1 MTNYRR
7 AVAIMRRAPSA
18 RWHGGI
24 WSTLLAILALLAA
37 AAPASASPV
46 LEYQRD
52 GRLVQRENPFLPP
65 PAGPELA
72 VPGGEQACPLPG
84 VTAKPRAGAASSP
97 SVTSAISR
105 ARSRSTI
112 SAAAAKRYRASYSNA
127 IHARNRA
134 GGRNRREL
142 SSVIGVL
149 QGIAARGKLS
159 GGRMPALFLQLDRN
173 RQFWHGRP
181 AFPVRTDLAPDP
193 CHGPP
198 SNNPAGARIVF
209 QGSELVFQYYPGQGL
224 QIQPLANFGLAN
236 GLITHCRHD
245 PPTCDRPAIK
255 KLLDELVAIRSKRGS
270 FVTWEYYFYFGGGT
284 PPWTSG
290 MSSGTAIQAL
300 ARGSQKSILDD
311 KSYLKLARRALGVF
325 RTPPPLGVRV
335 RSGPGYDYL
344 LYSFA
349 PNLRVLNGFLQAIT
363 GLYDYAAVAHDSSA
377 RKLWQAGDR
386 AARAE
391 LHRYDTGRWS
401 LYSQGGAE
409 SSLSYHRL
417 VTGFLKDLC
426 KRLAGKYCSYYK
438 RFRSYLGA
446 KPTVRYT
453 GKGVGTAGRPVA
465 LRYTIDKPA
474 CVTAEV
480 HDTSGKLVFRER
492 AKVAR
497 GAHRFRWTPDEPGQY
512 VLTLGA
518 VDSNGNAT
526 SPDFT
531 INVG

>member
-1 MTNYRR
+1 
-7 AVAIMRRAPSA
+7 MRPP
-18 RWHGGI
+18 
-24 WSTLLAILALLAA
+24 LLALLALLVV

-52 GRLVQRENPFLPP
+52 GRLVPREDPYLPP

-84 VTAKPRAGAASSP
+84 QSAKPRAGAASSR
-97 SVTSAISR
+97 SVSSAITA
-105 ARSRSTI
+105 ARRHGTI
-112 SAAAAKRYRASYSNA
+112 SAARAKGYRASYSA
-127 IHARNRA
+127 ALRSRNRA

-142 SSVIGVL
+142 SAVIGVL
-149 QGIAARGKLS
+149 QGIAARGKLT

-173 RQFWHGRP
+173 RQFWRGRP
-181 AFPVRTDLAPDP
+181 AFPVRTDLQPDP
-193 CHGPP
+193 CSGPP

-209 QGSELVFQYYPGQGL
+209 QGSPLVFQYYPGQGL

-245 PPTCDRPAIK
+245 PSTCDRPTIK
-255 KLLDELVAIRSKRGS
+255 KLLDGMVAIRSKRGS
-270 FVTWEYYFYFGGGT
+270 FVTWEYFFYFEAGV

-290 MSSGTAIQAL
+290 MASATAIQAL
-300 ARGSQKSILDD
+300 ARGSQKSILNDR
-311 KSYLKLARRALGVF
+311 SYLKVARSALGVF
-325 RTPPPLGVRV
+325 RAPPPLGVRV
-335 RSGPGYDYL
+335 RSGPGYHYL

-349 PNLRVLNGFLQAIT
+349 PGERVLNALLQSIT

-401 LYSQGGAE
+401 RYSLGGPEA
-409 SSLSYHRL
+409 SLGYHRL
-417 VTGFLKDLC
+417 VTGFLDNLC
-426 KRLAGKYCSYYK
+426 QRLHGRYCTYYK
-438 RFRSYLGA
+438 RFRSYLG
-446 KPTVRYT
+446 KDPVVRYT
-453 GKGVGTAGRPVA
+453 GKGTASAGKPLS
-465 LRYTIDKPA
+465 LRYTVDKAA

-480 HDTSGKLVFRER
+480 HNTSGKLVFRQR
-492 AKVAR
+492 AKVAH
-497 GAHRFRWTPDEPGQY
+497 GTHTFKWTPSTPGEY
-512 VLTLGA
+512 VLTLDA
-518 VDSNGNAT
+518 VDQNQNET

>member
-1 MTNYRR
+1 
-7 AVAIMRRAPSA
+7 MRI
-18 RWHGGI
+18 H
-24 WSTLLAILALLAA
+24 LLAIALLLAV

-46 LEYQRD
+46 LQYEGG
-52 GRLVQRENPFLPP
+52 GRLVTKEEPALPP
-65 PAGPELA
+65 PEPPPLA
-72 VPGGEQACPLPG
+72 VPGGEQDCPLPPI
-84 VTAKPRAGAASSP
+84 VAKPSAGAAGAG
-97 SVTSAISR
+97 SVTKAIAR
-105 ARSRSTI
+105 ARRRHTI
-112 SAAAAKRYRASYSNA
+112 SGTAAKRYRASYSKA

-142 SSVIGVL
+142 GAVISTL
-149 QGIAARGKLS
+149 QGIAARGKLT

-173 RQFWHGRP
+173 RQFWHGSP
-181 AFPVRTDLAPDP
+181 NFPVRPDYIPDP

-209 QGSELVFQYYPGQGL
+209 AGSQLVFQYYPGQGL
-224 QIQPLANFGLAN
+224 QIQPLANFGLVN

-245 PPTCDRPAIK
+245 PSTCDRATIR
-255 KLLDELVAIRSKRGS
+255 KLLDELVAIKSKRGS
-270 FVTWEYYFYFGGGT
+270 FTTWEYWFYFSGGV

-300 ARGSQKSILDD
+300 ARASQQSILND
-311 KSYLKLARRALGVF
+311 KHYLKVARSALGVF
-325 RTPPPLGVRV
+325 RSAPPLGVRV
-335 RSGPGYDYL
+335 RSGHGYHYL

-349 PNLRVLNGFLQAIT
+349 PGLRVLNGFLQAIT
-363 GLYDYAAVAHDSSA
+363 GLYDYAAVAHDASA

-386 AARAE
+386 AARGE

-401 LYSQGGAE
+401 RYSLGGAE

-417 VTGFLKDLC
+417 VTGFLDNLC
-426 KRLAGKYCSYYK
+426 ERIGGKYGSYYK

-446 KPTVRYT
+446 KPTLHYT
-453 GKGVGTAGRPVA
+453 GKGTTVAGKPLA
-465 LRYTIDKPA
+465 LRYTIDKAA
-474 CVTAEV
+474 CVTAEGD
-480 HDTSGKLVFRER
+480 DTNGARVVRER
-492 AKVAR
+492 AKVGR
-497 GAHRFRWTPDEPGQY
+497 GTHRFRWTPTRAGQY

-531 INVG
+531 IQVNDAS

>member
-1 MTNYRR
+1 
-7 AVAIMRRAPSA
+7 MRTP
-18 RWHGGI
+18 
-24 WSTLLAILALLAA
+24 LLAFLALLVA

-52 GRLVQRENPFLPP
+52 GRVVPREDPYLPP

-72 VPGGEQACPLPG
+72 VPGGEQACPVPG
-84 VTAKPRAGAASSP
+84 PSAKPRAGAASAS
-97 SVTSAISR
+97 SVTSAIST
-105 ARSRSTI
+105 ARRRGTI
-112 SAAAAKRYRASYSNA
+112 SAAAAKGYRSSYSKA
-127 IHARNRA
+127 LGARNRA

-149 QGIAARGKLS
+149 QGIAARGQLT

-173 RQFWHGRP
+173 RQFWHGKP
-181 AFPVRTDLAPDP
+181 AFPVRTDLQPDP
-193 CHGPP
+193 CTGPP

-209 QGSELVFQYYPGQGL
+209 QGSPLVFQYYPGQGL

-245 PPTCDRPAIK
+245 PTTCDRATIK
-255 KLLDELVAIRSKRGS
+255 KLLDQLVAIRSRRGS
-270 FVTWEYYFYFGGGT
+270 FVTWEYFFYFGGGT

-300 ARGSQKSILDD
+300 ARGSQKSILND
-311 KSYLKLARRALGVF
+311 KSYLKVARSALGVF
-325 RTPPPLGVRV
+325 RAAPPLGVRV
-335 RSGPGYDYL
+335 RSGSGYHYL
-344 LYSFA
+344 LYSFD
-349 PNLRVLNGFLQAIT
+349 PGLRVLNAFLQAIT
-363 GLYDYAAVAHDSSA
+363 GLYDYAAVAHDKSA
-377 RKLWQAGDR
+377 RSLWQAGDR
-386 AARAE
+386 AARGE

-401 LYSQGGAE
+401 RYSLGGAE
-409 SSLSYHRL
+409 ASLSYHRL
-417 VTGFLKDLC
+417 VTGFLDNLC
-426 KRLAGKYCSYYK
+426 QRLHGKYCSYYK

-446 KPTVRYT
+446 KPLVQYT
-453 GKGVGTAGRPVA
+453 GKGVGTAGRAVA

-480 HDTSGKLVFRER
+480 HDTNGHLVFRER
-492 AKVAR
+492 AKVAH
-497 GAHRFRWTPDEPGQY
+497 GAHRFRWTPKDPGQY
-512 VLTLGA
+512 LLTLGA

-531 INVG
+531 INVK

>member
-1 MTNYRR
+1 
-7 AVAIMRRAPSA
+7 MR
-18 RWHGGI
+18 
-24 WSTLLAILALLAA
+24 ALLITIAA
-37 AAPASASPV
+37 VLVGATPALASTF
-46 LEYQRD
+46 LEYEPD
-52 GRLVQRENPFLPP
+52 GRLVTKEQPALPP
-65 PAGPELA
+65 PLPPPLA
-72 VPGGEQACPLPG
+72 VPGGEQDCPLPP
-84 VTAKPRAGAASSP
+84 TSAKPGAHASGSR
-97 SVTSAISR
+97 SVASAVSR
-105 ARSRSTI
+105 ARRRATI
-112 SAAAAKRYRASYSNA
+112 TAATAKRYGSSYSEA

-142 SSVIGVL
+142 GAVIGTL
-149 QGIAARGKLS
+149 QGIAARGKLT

-173 RQFWHGRP
+173 RQFWRGSP
-181 AFPVRTDLAPDP
+181 NFPVRTDLEPDP

-209 QGSELVFQYYPGQGL
+209 KGSQLVFQYYPGQGL
-224 QIQPLANFGLAN
+224 QIQPLASFGLAN

-245 PPTCDRPAIK
+245 ATTCDRATIK
-255 KLLDELVAIRSKRGS
+255 QLLDELVAIRSKRGS
-270 FVTWEYYFYFGGGT
+270 FTTWEYWFYFSGGV

-300 ARGSQKSILDD
+300 ARASQQSILNDR
-311 KSYLKLARRALGVF
+311 SYLKVARNALGVF
-325 RTPPPLGVRV
+325 RAPPPLGVRV
-335 RSGPGYDYL
+335 RSGHGYHYL

-349 PNLRVLNGFLQAIT
+349 PGLRVLNGFLQAIT
-363 GLYDYAAVAHDSSA
+363 GLYDYAAVAHDKDA

-401 LYSQGGAE
+401 RYNLGGAE
-409 SSLSYHRL
+409 ASLGYHRL
-417 VTGFLKDLC
+417 VTGFLDNLC
-426 KRLAGKYCSYYK
+426 GRIGGKYCNYYK

-446 KPTVRYT
+446 KPSVQYT
-453 GKGVGTAGRPVA
+453 GKGTAVAGKVLA
-465 LRYTIDKPA
+465 LRYTIDKAA

-480 HDTSGKLVFRER
+480 HDTSGHSVFRER
-492 AKVAR
+492 AKVGR
-497 GAHRFRWTPDEPGQY
+497 GKHRFRWTPRDAGQY

-531 INVG
+531 IQVNAAS